1 MKKRHSRDELIADY
15 QDFVH
20 RLAQKMLKSLN
31 LSNDHQ
37 EEFISAGYLGLVE
50 AAERFDFNAGRNF
63 KSWAFIRIRGAI
75 IDHIRELNLSRR
87 AYVYAKALESA
98 HELRVKEYEENNKS
112 GSIKMPQIMRYLA
125 SGAIAF
131 RLTYEEIEDQI
142 TNEDQSK
149 SNPEN
154 NLEKQQLRKRLLA
167 AIDTL
172 GEKEQQIIKDYYFE
186 DKSFA
191 QIVKENPELSKS
203 WVSRLHKRALEK
215 MQQALL
221 NENLN

>member
-1 MKKRHSRDELIADY
+1 
-15 QDFVH
+15 
-20 RLAQKMLKSLN
+20 
-31 LSNDHQ
+31 
-37 EEFISAGYLGLVE
+37 
-50 AAERFDFNAGRNF
+50 
-63 KSWAFIRIRGAI
+63 
-75 IDHIRELNLSRR
+75 
-87 AYVYAKALESA
+87 
-98 HELRVKEYEENNKS
+98 LRVKEYEENNKS